1 MSVSRSV
8 SRSLRE
14 SSRADELGHLL
25 LRGRDEPG
33 YAMLDQLGN
42 DYVRTARAKGASR
55 LRVWLHHALRNALLP
70 LVALGG
76 LQIGNMLAFTL
87 LTETV
92 FQWPGMGFLF
102 LEAVTRADVP
112 LITTYLVAVGFLFV
126 VTNTLAD
133 MVCLWLDP
141 RISLE
146 ARQ

>member
-1 MSVSRSV
+1 MSAR
-8 SRSLRE
+8 
-14 SSRADELGHLL
+14 
-25 LRGRDEPG
+25 RGPRRI
-33 YAMLDQLGN
+33 A
-42 DYVRTARAKGASR
+42 

-70 LVALGG
+70 LVAWRFADREHA
-76 LQIGNMLAFTL
+76 AFTL

-133 MVCLWLDP
+133 MVSLWLDP

-146 ARQ
+146 GRR

>member
-1 MSVSRSV
+1 MRCATRCFRSSRS
-8 SRSLRE
+8 
-14 SSRADELGHLL
+14 A
-25 LRGRDEPG
+25 
-33 YAMLDQLGN
+33 
-42 DYVRTARAKGASR
+42 
-55 LRVWLHHALRNALLP
+55 
-70 LVALGG
+70 G

-112 LITTYLVAVGFLFV
+112 LITTYLVAVGLLFV

-133 MVCLWLDP
+133 IVSLWLDP

-146 ARQ
+146 ATAMSGEGARALACLGAVLRRSTGRAA